1 MGTGVGPDALR
12 LMARRWVIDAAWS
25 WDHGT
30 DGFVWIARRLPQRFA
45 VEKVGDRSRLIVTT
59 TVVDGIEDGARAR
72 EALRGFNLVSKG
84 SMWLHSAER
93 GAIELH
99 CGIEL
104 DPARLE
110 AQTHD
115 LSTFALLQLFTAEI
129 LAAPLAESAGG
140 RPAYRPHPTSGVR
153 DEPDEILTMVDQALV
168 PIGMSPSQFADPD
181 EMATALAEFEG
192 SPFAVETL
200 VDGVVIR
207 GSTTLDGAGVEVR
220 IDPLAGDPDLGAG
233 LLATVR
239 LSAGAGAGAG
249 ATPGA
254 GAPDPDRW
262 AWHLNV
268 AERAGAFAGPLNGAW
283 EPYDDDSGTGVVHT
297 AFTPNALSRG
307 GSAREAAAT
316 TVRRAVWAAG
326 RTAAGRTAS

>member
-1 MGTGVGPDALR
+1 MSALAYLDRLGTGIGPDALR

-30 DGFVWIARRLPQRFA
+30 DGFVWIGRRLPQRFA
-45 VEKVGDRSRLIVTT
+45 VEEVGDRRRLIATT
-59 TVVDGIEDGARAR
+59 TVVDGLVDGARAR
-72 EALRGFNLVSKG
+72 EALRGFNLLSKG
-84 SMWLHSAER
+84 SMWLHNAER

-104 DPARLE
+104 DPEHLE
-110 AQTHD
+110 TRTHD

-181 EMATALAEFEG
+181 EMSAAVAAFEG
-192 SPFAVETL
+192 SALSVASPADEGVVRASAT
-200 VDGVVIR
+200 VDGVE
-207 GSTTLDGAGVEVR
+207 VEVC
-220 IDPLAGDPDLGAG
+220 IDPLAGDPDLGSG
-233 LLATVR
+233 LTATVR
-239 LSAGAGAGAG
+239 LTAGMTSEPG
-249 ATPGA
+249 ATP
-254 GAPDPDRW
+254 DPDVW

-268 AERAGAFAGPLNGAW
+268 AERSGAFVGPLYGAW
-283 EPYDDDSGTGVVHT
+283 EPYTDSSRKGVIHT
-297 AFTPNALSRG
+297 WFTPNALSRV
-307 GSAREAAAT
+307 GSAHAAVAI
-316 TVRRAVWAAG
+316 TVRRALWAAG
-326 RTAAGRTAS
+326 RAAS